1 MSDPSVMRAG
11 LLAVA
16 AISAQPVLADC
27 TRFDEL
33 DAFAEIGVAS
43 AEANCKTYLTSNAAT
58 GTACH
63 WAFPF
68 REDAARSFAEVLWS
82 DLMRCR
88 TGAALGPNAQVNHPD
103 SYDLREW
110 QTSPAIYAMSV
121 KDKGGLNRTLVFLR
135 TEPRKP

>member
-1 MSDPSVMRAG
+1 MRAA
-11 LLAVA
+11 LFVA
-16 AISAQPVLADC
+16 ATIAAQPVLADC
-27 TRFDEL
+27 TRLDDL
-33 DAFAEIGVAS
+33 DAFATIGGVPAD
-43 AEANCKTYLTSNAAT
+43 ANCTTYLTSNAAT

-68 REDAARSFAEVLWS
+68 RENAARGFAEVLWS

-88 TGAALGPNAQVNHPD
+88 SGKALGPDAQVNHPD

-110 QTSPAIYAMSV
+110 QTSPAIYALSV